1 MTLNVCFANNL
12 MGYKLISFLNLGD
25 DSKDESKR
33 SFVHLLQEISESKPI
48 MASSNETLMQ
58 KYISILTVV
67 ALYWYV
73 NAVFLNSCPF

>member
-1 MTLNVCFANNL
+1 

-73 NAVFLNSCPF
+73 NAVFLNSRPF